1 MDPSDEQN
9 VTLKKSKNTPSL
21 TNRALVGL
29 FINKGKYSLMSGKT
43 PGSDRGTTGA
53 LSTKRTFWFY
63 TNKGFAITAGLS
75 SLSVLG
81 NGIDP
86 LLEQATSATPGEAD
100 ALAIFTQPKWGRMR
114 SYTWWRDVQ
123 LIHVP

>member
-1 MDPSDEQN
+1 M
-9 VTLKKSKNTPSL
+9 KGNTPSCQL
-21 TNRALVGL
+21 
-29 FINKGKYSLMSGKT
+29 KP
-43 PGSDRGTTGA
+43 PGSDQGTTGA
-53 LSTKRTFWFY
+53 LSTKRTFLFY
-63 TNKGFAITAGLS
+63 IDKDFAITARLS

-114 SYTWWRDVQ
+114 SYTWWRDVK